1 MAAKN
6 DGLKIRMTKW
16 FLRQSCFVFFLLIVK
31 VDKTRQR
38 KCKNAQKCMK
48 YIKNIDK
55 IAIQV
60 YNNRN

>member
-1 MAAKN
+1 MVAKN

-38 KCKNAQKCMK
+38 KYGKCTKMHGIHK
-48 YIKNIDK
+48 KILIK
-55 IAIQV
+55 
-60 YNNRN
+60 

>member
-38 KCKNAQKCMK
+38 KCGKCTKMREIYK
-48 YIKNIDK
+48 KILIK
-55 IAIQV
+55 
-60 YNNRN
+60 